1 MQKKKDKRQTEGKRL
16 ERFFKGP
23 SNHRRIDI
31 LFFVKKNKGSNLF
44 DIAEGLGTDYKVIA
58 QHTEKLVL
66 AGLLNKQYIGKPVS
80 HKLSPYGERFVG
92 FMRTF

>member
-1 MQKKKDKRQTEGKRL
+1 MKKTKNQREGKRL

-23 SNHRRIDI
+23 ANHRRIDI
-31 LFFVKKNKGSNLF
+31 LLFIEKNKGSSLF
-44 DIAEGLGTDYKVIA
+44 DIAEGLKTDYKVVA

-80 HKLSPYGERFVG
+80 HKLSPYGKRFVS
-92 FMRTF
+92 FIKTF

>member
-1 MQKKKDKRQTEGKRL
+1 MKKVKKQTEGKRL

-31 LFFVKKNKGSNLF
+31 LFFVEKNPSANLF
-44 DIAEGLGTDYKVIA
+44 DIADGLDTDYKVIA

-66 AGLLNKQYIGKPVS
+66 AGLLNKQYVGKPVS
-80 HKLSPYGERFVG
+80 HKLSPYGKRFI
-92 FMRTF
+92 TFLKTFL

>member
-1 MQKKKDKRQTEGKRL
+1 MKKIQKQTEGKRL

-31 LFFVKKNKGSNLF
+31 LFFVEKNEGADLF
-44 DIAEGLGTDYKVIA
+44 DIADGLNTDYKVIA

-66 AGLLNKQYIGKPVS
+66 AGLLNKQYRGRPVA
-80 HKLSPYGERFVG
+80 HKLSPFGKKFVA
-92 FMRTF
+92 FMKTF